1 MLSKTIIS
9 EELDF
14 LPNGRIYYHKK
25 LATFGPKVKM
35 FINQKTRIDE
45 SEVRQW
51 TILESWNNNE

>member
-25 LATFGPKVKM
+25 LAIFGPKVKM

-45 SEVRQW
+45 SEVRQ
-51 TILESWNNNE
+51 

>member
-1 MLSKTIIS
+1 MLSKTVIS

-14 LPNGRIYYHKK
+14 LPNGRIYYYTK
-25 LATFGPKVKM
+25 LTIFGPKM
-35 FINQKTRIDE
+35 FINQKTCIDE

>member
-14 LPNGRIYYHKK
+14 LPNGRIYDHKK
-25 LATFGPKVKM
+25 LAIFGPKVKM